1 MAKTQNGTN
10 SGSEDSTIQ
19 TGAKKHESSN
29 LMDYALFVG
38 GLNVTNEVLRN
49 YDPLRTGYG
58 RLFMVHEPGWLAL
71 SIPDKLKKFKHI
83 LEYGNTAVQGIGD
96 IEVSFNDY
104 TGGYA
109 GKSFSIPS
117 VATDGTQTFTVNCYE
132 FSGSP
137 IREVIHTWVNGTTD
151 LLTGLAHYNGHAAT
165 YGNTTGTKTLNVLQS
180 NQTAEFV
187 YVSTDVTGTM
197 VEYACLFA
205 NCFPANVRNE
215 QFNYTSG
222 SHELVE
228 YNVEFRCTKYESL
241 QINKLGQALLNKY
254 RVLANSLNFFSGI
267 NSSTY
272 ASGSADH
279 PDQFYDITT
288 GKLVTGNDGN
298 AKTTNNNGPMTE
310 ADLASL

>member
-1 MAKTQNGTN
+1 MANM
-10 SGSEDSTIQ
+10 TIQ
-19 TGAKKHESSN
+19 TGAKEHDGTK
-29 LMDYALFVG
+29 LKDYALFVG
-38 GLNVTNEVLRN
+38 GLNVTNQVLEN

-58 RLFMVHEPGWLAL
+58 RLFMVRKPLWLDNY
-71 SIPDKLKKFKHI
+71 IHDKLDQFKHI

-117 VATDGTQTFTVNCYE
+117 VATDGTNTFTVNCYE

-151 LLTGLAHYNGHAAT
+151 LLTGLAHYNGYAETSTNKVDKNGGADSSS
-165 YGNTTGTKTLNVLQS
+165 KIVKVLQS
-180 NQTAEFV
+180 HQTAEFV

-197 VEYACLFA
+197 VEYACFFA

-241 QINKLGQALLNKY
+241 QINKLGQTLLNKY
-254 RVLANSLNFFSGI
+254 KVLANSLNFFSGI
-267 NSSTY
+267 NT
-272 ASGSADH
+272 GD
-279 PDQFYDITT
+279 DKTLGTGTEYDVTT
-288 GKLVTGNDGN
+288 GKLVEKSSSDSASAVTKNDN
-298 AKTTNNNGPMTE
+298 APMSETTLNQ
-310 ADLASL
+310 L

>member
-10 SGSEDSTIQ
+10 KSSEDSTIQ
-19 TGAKKHESSN
+19 TGAKTHESSN

-58 RLFMVHEPGWLAL
+58 RLFMVHEPAWLAQ
-71 SIPDKLKKFKHI
+71 SIGDKVKKFKHI

-96 IEVSFNDY
+96 IEVNFNDY

-165 YGNTTGTKTLNVLQS
+165 YGNKDGSSVLPVLQS

-267 NSSTY
+267 NSSEY
-272 ASGSADH
+272 ASGSQTH
-279 PDQFYDITT
+279 PDQYYDITT
-288 GKLVTGNDGN
+288 GKLVTQGG
-298 AKTTNNNGPMTE
+298 KTTNNNAPMTE
-310 ADLASL
+310 SDLASL

>member
-1 MAKTQNGTN
+1 MAQD
-10 SGSEDSTIQ
+10 SGRGTIQ
-19 TGAKKHESSN
+19 SNINQHESSALEN
-29 LMDYALFVG
+29 YALFVG
-38 GLNVTNEVLRN
+38 GLNVTHEVLAN

-58 RLFMVHEPGWLAL
+58 RLFMVREPLWLNSYLPEKMA
-71 SIPDKLKKFKHI
+71 KFKHI

-117 VATDGTQTFTVNCYE
+117 VATDGTNTFTVNCYE

-137 IREVIHTWVNGTTD
+137 IREIVHTWVNGTTD
-151 LLTGLAHYNGHAAT
+151 LLTGLTHYNGRVKVNGDTDAKHYSA
-165 YGNTTGTKTLNVLQS
+165 LQS

-187 YVSTDVTGTM
+187 YVSTDVTGTK

-228 YNVEFRCTKYESL
+228 YNVEFRCTKYESM
-241 QINKLGQALLNKY
+241 QINKLGQVLLDKY
-254 RVLANSLNFFSGI
+254 KVLANSLNFFSGI
-267 NSSTY
+267 NAETMKNDSHVGVEY
-272 ASGSADH
+272 DVASGKLIRADGSNK
-279 PDQFYDITT
+279 PTT
-288 GKLVTGNDGN
+288 GTVITKNDN
-298 AKTTNNNGPMTE
+298 APLSE
-310 ADLASL
+310 SDLQSL

>member
-1 MAKTQNGTN
+1 
-10 SGSEDSTIQ
+10 
-19 TGAKKHESSN
+19 
-29 LMDYALFVG
+29 
-38 GLNVTNEVLRN
+38 
-49 YDPLRTGYG
+49 
-58 RLFMVHEPGWLAL
+58 MVHEPAWLAQ
-71 SIPDKLKKFKHI
+71 SIGNKLKKFKHI

-96 IEVSFNDY
+96 IEVNFNDY

-165 YGNTTGTKTLNVLQS
+165 YGNKDRSSVLTVLQS

-272 ASGSADH
+272 ASGSTDH
-279 PDQFYDITT
+279 PDQYYDITT
-288 GKLVTGNDGN
+288 GKLVTQGG
-298 AKTTNNNGPMTE
+298 KTTNNNAPMTE

>member
-10 SGSEDSTIQ
+10 NSSGDSTIQ
-19 TGAKKHESSN
+19 TGAKTHESSN

-58 RLFMVHEPGWLAL
+58 RLFMVHEPAWLAQ
-71 SIPDKLKKFKHI
+71 SIGNKLKKFKHI

-96 IEVSFNDY
+96 IEVNFNDY

-165 YGNTTGTKTLNVLQS
+165 YGNKDGSSVLPVLQS

-267 NSSTY
+267 NSSEY
-272 ASGSADH
+272 ASGNQTH
-279 PDQFYDITT
+279 PDQYYDITT
-288 GKLVTGNDGN
+288 GKLVTQGG
-298 AKTTNNNGPMTE
+298 KTTNNNAPMTE

>member
-10 SGSEDSTIQ
+10 NSSEDSTIH
-19 TGAKKHESSN
+19 TGAKTHESSN

-58 RLFMVHEPGWLAL
+58 RLFMVHEPAWLAQ
-71 SIPDKLKKFKHI
+71 SIGNKLKKFKHI

-96 IEVSFNDY
+96 IEVNFNDY

-165 YGNTTGTKTLNVLQS
+165 YGNKDGSSVLPVLQS

-267 NSSTY
+267 NSSEY
-272 ASGSADH
+272 ASGNQTH
-279 PDQFYDITT
+279 PDQYYDITT
-288 GKLVTGNDGN
+288 GKLVTQGG
-298 AKTTNNNGPMTE
+298 KTTNNNAPMTE